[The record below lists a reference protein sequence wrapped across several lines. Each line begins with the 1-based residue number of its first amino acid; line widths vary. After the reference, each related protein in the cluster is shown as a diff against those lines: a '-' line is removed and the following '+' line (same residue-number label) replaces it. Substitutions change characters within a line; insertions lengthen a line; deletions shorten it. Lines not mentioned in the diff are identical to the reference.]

1 MIQRVRSIGIAASLV
16 VLSAGIAS
24 AQRGGG
30 GLPRIVSAPAPAPAA
45 PVAAGG
51 GVMGVPRYA
60 VPAGPTAPRGGN
72 LPRLTSYQG
81 GGYRPGAG
89 YAGGAG
95 YGTGMMG
102 GASGQRFTPGRS
114 QRWQSGYTRWGAGT
128 SCFGG
133 CYTGGVGGHHK
144 HFLGS
149 FVVGYPFWGA
159 VVWPYFDY
167 GYYGS
172 TYTEPAAESYEPAR
186 ASSKLIVVG
195 GGTTGG
201 GDALTV
207 ETLGDSV
214 RLSWLGANRPVR
226 EVKLFVADSA
236 HRELATRSA
245 SPLAPTATFE
255 VATLS
260 APVAFAGVAVTF
272 ADGVMTTTTVPYL
285 RR

>member
-1 MIQRVRSIGIAASLV
+1 MIQPVRTIGIAASF
-16 VLSAGIAS
+16 VLFSVDIAS

-30 GLPRIVSAPAPAPAA
+30 GLPRIISAPPPAPAA
-45 PVAAGG
+45 AGR
-51 GVMGVPRYA
+51 MGVPAYA
-60 VPAGPTAPRGGN
+60 TPAAGPTAPRAGN
-72 LPRLTSYQG
+72 LPRLTG
-81 GGYRPGAG
+81 RAGGYRF
-89 YAGGAG
+89 GGAG
-95 YGTGMMG
+95 FNNGVMG
-102 GASGQRFTPGRS
+102 GGSGQGRNS
-114 QRWQSGYTRWGAGT
+114 GTRQSAYTRWGAGT
-128 SCFGG
+128 SCVGG
-133 CYTGGVGGHHK
+133 CFSGAVGGFHK

-149 FVVGYPFWGA
+149 FVVGYPFLGPL
-159 VVWPYFDY
+159 VWPYFDS

-186 ASSKLIVVG
+186 AASKVIVVG
-195 GGTTGG
+195 GGTTGA
-201 GDALTV
+201 GDALTIEAV
-207 ETLGDSV
+207 GDSV

-245 SPLAPTATFE
+245 SPMAPTATFE

-272 ADGVMTTTTVPYL
+272 ADGAMTTTTVPYL

>member
-1 MIQRVRSIGIAASLV
+1 MIQPVRTIGIAASFALFSV
-16 VLSAGIAS
+16 GIAS

-30 GLPRIVSAPAPAPAA
+30 GLPRIVSAPSPAPAA
-45 PVAAGG
+45 AGR
-51 GVMGVPRYA
+51 MSVPAYA
-60 VPAGPTAPRGGN
+60 TPAAGPTAPRTGT
-72 LPRLTSYQG
+72 LPRLTG
-81 GGYRPGAG
+81 RAGGYRPGAG
-89 YAGGAG
+89 GAG
-95 YGTGMMG
+95 FNNGGMG
-102 GASGQRFTPGRS
+102 GARGQRGRS
-114 QRWQSGYTRWGAGT
+114 GTRQSAYTRWGAST

-133 CYTGGVGGHHK
+133 CFTGRVGGFHK

-149 FVVGYPFWGA
+149 FVVGYPFWGPL
-159 VVWPYFDY
+159 VWPYFDY

-172 TYTEPAAESYEPAR
+172 TYTEPAAESYEPTR
-186 ASSKLIVVG
+186 AASKLIVVG

-201 GDALTV
+201 GDALTI
-207 ETLGDSV
+207 EALGDSV

-236 HRELATRSA
+236 RRELATRSA
-245 SPLAPTATFE
+245 SPIAPTATFE

-272 ADGVMTTTTVPYL
+272 ADGAMTTTTVPYL

>member
-1 MIQRVRSIGIAASLV
+1 MIQPVRTIGIAASFALFF
-16 VLSAGIAS
+16 AEAAS

-30 GLPRIVSAPAPAPAA
+30 GLPRIVSAPTAPAPASR
-45 PVAAGG
+45 
-51 GVMGVPRYA
+51 MGVPRYA
-60 VPAGPTAPRGGN
+60 NPAAGPTAPRGGN
-72 LPRLTSYQG
+72 LPRLESRA

-89 YAGGAG
+89 NRNGVMGAG
-95 YGTGMMG
+95 PGQPLGS
-102 GASGQRFTPGRS
+102 ASSRPRQR
-114 QRWQSGYTRWGAGT
+114 GYTLWGAGT
-128 SCFGG
+128 RCSGN
-133 CYTGGVGGHHK
+133 CYGGGVGGYHK

-159 VVWPYFDY
+159 VAWPYFDY

-172 TYTEPAAESYEPAR
+172 TYAEPAEQSYEPAR
-186 ASSKLIVVG
+186 AASKLIVVG
-195 GGTTGG
+195 GGTTSS
-201 GDALTV
+201 GDALTI

-245 SPLAPTATFE
+245 SPMAPTATFE

-260 APVAFAGVAVTF
+260 APVAFAGVAVMF
-272 ADGVMTTTTVPYL
+272 ADGAMTTTTIPYL

>member
-1 MIQRVRSIGIAASLV
+1 MIQPVRTIGIAASFML
-16 VLSAGIAS
+16 LATTATS

-30 GLPRIVSAPAPAPAA
+30 GLPRIVAAPAAAPAA
-45 PVAAGG
+45 PVAPGRMAF
-51 GVMGVPRYA
+51 PRYA
-60 VPAGPTAPRGGN
+60 NPAAGPTAPRGGN
-72 LPRLTSYQG
+72 LPRLESRA
-81 GGYRPGAG
+81 GGYRPGMG
-89 YAGGAG
+89 YRNGVMGA
-95 YGTGMMG
+95 
-102 GASGQRFTPGRS
+102 ASGQPIGSGSR
-114 QRWQSGYTRWGAGT
+114 QRQGGYTRWGAGT
-128 SCFGG
+128 SCYGSCFV
-133 CYTGGVGGHHK
+133 GGVGGYHR

-172 TYTEPAAESYEPAR
+172 TGSTYAEPAEQSYEPTHAG
-186 ASSKLIVVG
+186 SKLIVVG
-195 GGTTGG
+195 GGTTSG

-226 EVKLFVADSA
+226 EVKLFIADSA

-245 SPLAPTATFE
+245 SPMAPVATFE

-272 ADGVMTTTTVPYL
+272 TDGAVTTTTIPYL

>member
-1 MIQRVRSIGIAASLV
+1 
-16 VLSAGIAS
+16 
-24 AQRGGG
+24 
-30 GLPRIVSAPAPAPAA
+30 
-45 PVAAGG
+45 
-51 GVMGVPRYA
+51 
-60 VPAGPTAPRGGN
+60 
-72 LPRLTSYQG
+72 
-81 GGYRPGAG
+81 
-89 YAGGAG
+89 
-95 YGTGMMG
+95 MG
-102 GASGQRFTPGRS
+102 GASGQGFAPGTS
-114 QRWQSGYTRWGAGT
+114 QRGRSGYTRWGAGVN
-128 SCFGG
+128 CFGG
-133 CYTGGVGGHHK
+133 CYTGGFGGYRK
-144 HFLGS
+144 HFFGS
-149 FVVGYPFWGA
+149 FVVGYPFWVP

-167 GYYGS
+167 GYYGT
-172 TYTEPAAESYEPAR
+172 TYTEPAAESYAPAR
-186 ASSKLIVVG
+186 APAKVIVVG

-245 SPLAPTATFE
+245 SPTAPTATFE